1 MSYPWSENA
10 AIPAVRIPVDKPI
23 RQVGISHS
31 NNSSSLVDHA
41 SAAQTIH
48 HR

>member
-23 RQVGISHS
+23 RLVGISHS
-31 NNSSSLVDHA
+31 NNSGSLVDHA